1 MNEEELTIVTSLLS
15 LDQTS
20 EPIPRLIDQFELD
33 LFVLT
38 RGKLGTALHPADSIV
53 IGQAAQFEP
62 EPNADSVGAGAA
74 CSAAVLHGMIHNW
87 PLQKTADLANRR
99 GAFVASRKG
108 ANPIL
113 PAELLRNGIS

>member
-1 MNEEELTIVTSLLS
+1 MNEEELTIVASLLS

-20 EPIPRLIDQFELD
+20 ELIPRLIDQFELD

-38 RGKLGTALHPADSIV
+38 RGKLGTALHTADSIV
-53 IGQAAQFEP
+53 LGQEAKFEP
-62 EPNADSVGAGAA
+62 EPNADSVGAGDA

-87 PLQKTADLANRR
+87 PLQKTADLANRL